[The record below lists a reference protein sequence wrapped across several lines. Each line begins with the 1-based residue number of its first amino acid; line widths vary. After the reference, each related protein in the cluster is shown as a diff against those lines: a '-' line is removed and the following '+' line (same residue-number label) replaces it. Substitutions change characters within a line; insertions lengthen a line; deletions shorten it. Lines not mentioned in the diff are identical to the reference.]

1 MKAHRRILALAISLV
16 MLAVMFSACEATPS
30 PSASQPASQA
40 PSAPASTAPETAT
53 PEPQAGATK
62 PEKITF
68 MVDGTFLIKENGEDV
83 LVKGYEDLF
92 GVDLELNHP
101 VHNEYYEKVNLA
113 FTTNSIP
120 DALLL
125 SSSYYLNY
133 ANNGALY
140 DITDLYENSA
150 VKDKVFNQ
158 AIIDSLRIDG
168 RLYGLP
174 RERGNGTVTYVR
186 GDWMEKLGLSAPTNY
201 DEFINMLRKFK
212 FENPDGLTPD
222 QVYPITSAG
231 LVNNEFPF
239 DIYLR
244 EFYWT
249 ATPDFV
255 ERDGKWVDGM
265 TEDVMKDA
273 LQRMRDA
280 YAEGLID
287 PEIITNKTST
297 CRDKFYA
304 GNVGVFNYWA
314 GMWNKTLS
322 DNLTANFPDATVVPI
337 KPIKETYY
345 IERPPV
351 PIAITAASQNP
362 EGVFEYFLSTML
374 DEGEGQKLWTFGVKG
389 EAGTATYTEDASGK
403 ISFLPSIEDPSKNF
417 TKAFSSPELSIT
429 GFKPN
434 FEMDEK
440 ITSSLQLFNETSV
453 VYNLMPA
460 SEAMSTLGPEL
471 NAIKAATIA
480 NIVYGETTIE
490 DGLANYQSEAQG
502 MVDSILAEMNK

>member
-1 MKAHRRILALAISLV
+1 MKVHRRILALAISLV
-16 MLAVMFSACEATPS
+16 MLTVMFSACTPS
-30 PSASQPASQA
+30 PSESTQPTQAATQA
-40 PSAPASTAPETAT
+40 PSAATAAPEAT
-53 PEPQAGATK
+53 PEPADEVKK

-68 MVDGTFLIKENGEDV
+68 MVDGTFLIKENGEEI
-83 LVKGYEDLF
+83 LVKGYEDLY
-92 GVDLELNHP
+92 GIDLELNHP

-120 DALLL
+120 DVLLL

-150 VKDKVFNQ
+150 IKDNVFNQ

-201 DEFINMLRKFK
+201 EEFIEMLRKFK

-222 QVYPITSAG
+222 QVYPITAAG
-231 LVNNEFPF
+231 LINNEFPL

-244 EFYWT
+244 EFFWT

-255 ERDGKWVDGM
+255 EREGKWVDGM
-265 TEDVMKDA
+265 SEGVMKDA

-287 PEIITNKTST
+287 PEILTNKTST

-351 PIAITAASQNP
+351 PIAITTACKNP
-362 EGVFEYFLSTML
+362 EGVFEYFLSTLL
-374 DEGEGQKLWTFGVKG
+374 DAGEGQKLWTFGVKG
-389 EAGTATYTEDASGK
+389 EAGSATYTEDGGK
-403 ISFLPSIEDPSKNF
+403 ITFLPSVEDPSKNF
-417 TKAFSSPELSIT
+417 AKAFSAPELSIT
-429 GFKPN
+429 NFAPN
-434 FEMDEK
+434 FDMDEK
-440 ITSSLQLFNETSV
+440 ITSSLQLFNENSV
-453 VYNLMPA
+453 VYSLMPA
-460 SEAMSTLGPEL
+460 TEALNTLGPEL
-471 NAIKAATIA
+471 NAIKAAAIA
-480 NIVYGETTIE
+480 DIVYGEVSVD
-490 DGLANYQSEAQG
+490 DGLAAYTAEAQG
-502 MVDSILAEMNK
+502 MVDAILAELNK